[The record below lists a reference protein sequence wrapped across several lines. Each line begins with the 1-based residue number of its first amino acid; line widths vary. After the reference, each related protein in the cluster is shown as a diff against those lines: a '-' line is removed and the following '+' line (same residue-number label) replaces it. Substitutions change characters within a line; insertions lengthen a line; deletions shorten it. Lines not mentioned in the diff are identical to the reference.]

1 LVTGFREMVPS
12 DPLWRPSIYFQVL
25 NRAIA
30 LASACC
36 TEISG
41 TAPRAGKEVLM
52 LALAAVEM
60 CAESG
65 KTLNQEVESGS
76 ISVREDLIA
85 IRIGEE
91 AENVIGRSVFVF
103 LFGHGA
109 VTA

>member
-1 LVTGFREMVPS
+1 MLR
-12 DPLWRPSIYFQVL
+12 DPLWCPSIYFQVL
-25 NRAIA
+25 NEAIA
-30 LASACC
+30 LASACS
-36 TEISG
+36 TEIAG

-60 CAESG
+60 CAEAG
-65 KTLNQEVESGS
+65 KTLNQQIKSSS

-85 IRIGEE
+85 ICISEK
-91 AENVIGRSVFVF
+91 AENVTGCFVRVF